1 MSWTL
6 SNCHFSQRSSS
17 TWIFVW
23 WVTKVIIKIVIMV
36 ILATTRCASWSLTSR
51 VSTRLFWSRPTSAE
65 LRSLSAP
72 LSRWFYQDFS
82 NLSLY
87 LSDLSL
93 YLSNLSLYLSNL
105 SLYFPNW
112 SLYCSNLSLYLS
124 SSRQCCPTRTCLM
137 WTPAPSSSPTLS
149 TTTPIGD
156 SHYVG
161 WWTLWNYFCRAF
173 KGSLNS
179 PSRVLQEQ
187 IGNSFEMSIL
197 LVSLLRS
204 P

>member
-1 MSWTL
+1 
-6 SNCHFSQRSSS
+6 
-17 TWIFVW
+17 
-23 WVTKVIIKIVIMV
+23 MV

-124 SSRQCCPTRTCLM
+124 SSRQCCPTHTCLM
-137 WTPAPSSSPTLS
+137 WTPAPSSSRTLS
-149 TTTPIGD
+149 TTTRIGD
-156 SHYVG
+156 WQSLVLCYG
-161 WWTLWNYFCRAF
+161 WTLWNYFCRAF